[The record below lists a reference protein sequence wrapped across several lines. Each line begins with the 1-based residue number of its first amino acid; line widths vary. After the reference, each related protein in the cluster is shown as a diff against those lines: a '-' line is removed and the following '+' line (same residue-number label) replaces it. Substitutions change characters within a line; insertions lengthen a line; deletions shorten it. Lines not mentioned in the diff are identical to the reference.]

1 MNKNIL
7 PMLAIPIAV
16 FIGLNGGSFLKAYKS
31 HNIAPLPIADLEC
44 PKTPNCVSSRSF
56 GSHHVAAL
64 DLGPK
69 PEKTIRDVYK
79 KLGIT
84 ITQDDNKY
92 LRAEAVTGFYK
103 FVDDVDIALTPN
115 AEGLYDIRSASRV
128 GAKDFGVNRRRVEMI
143 RKVLVKITSQKITP
157 KKNLSH

>member
-7 PMLAIPIAV
+7 PMLALPIAV

-31 HNIAPLPIADLEC
+31 HNIAPLPIADLQC
-44 PKTPNCVSSRSF
+44 QKTPKLRLV
-56 GSHHVAAL
+56 VAS
-64 DLGPK
+64 DLTILLPLTWVPNQK
-69 PEKTIRDVYK
+69 KTIRDVYT

-128 GAKDFGVNRRRVEMI
+128 SAKDFGVNRRRVEMI
-143 RKVLVKITSQKITP
+143 KKSTCQNYEPKTMH